1 MLLSIGTQ
9 TEARARTWPVGPSGR
24 WPTWRMLMV
33 VRRVTTRSWN
43 AERASHVRADRCS
56 DRVGVGSSCHARDRE
71 PAWASAAAASHA
83 RRCPWSRAT
92 WRWPFSRVHGRFRPT
107 RAQLW
112 TTLLSTRTQLE
123 LSPCRHR
130 HAPCNAGRHR
140 HASCRHRLASC
151 RHRRAPCNVGRPVIQ
166 PTLSRLAS
174 WVYRS
179 RCEAQGS
186 AGSTQHIACFSSCA
200 RAQGRTARR
209 AREQSLNGSFT
220 AASVPRRRP
229 CTCICIR
236 QQAMHVYLHPPAV
249 VRHFASRKFDQIAV
263 VHWRWREQNHPLPAS
278 SCVQHCCW
286 LVSRPLLA
294 SDVP

>member
-33 VRRVTTRSWN
+33 VRRVTARSWN

-71 PAWASAAAASHA
+71 PAWVSAAAASHA

-151 RHRRAPCNVGRPVIQ
+151 APCNVGRPVIQ

-174 WVYRS
+174 WVCRS
-179 RCEAQGS
+179 RYEAQGS

-200 RAQGRTARR
+200 RAAQGRTARR

-220 AASVPRRRP
+220 AASVPP
-229 CTCICIR
+229 AKAFTCICI
-236 QQAMHVYLHPPAV
+236 L
-249 VRHFASRKFDQIAV
+249 F
-263 VHWRWREQNHPLPAS
+263 
-278 SCVQHCCW
+278 
-286 LVSRPLLA
+286 RPLFCIKI
-294 SDVP
+294 V

>member
-9 TEARARTWPVGPSGR
+9 TEARARTWLVGPSGR

-33 VRRVTTRSWN
+33 VRRVTARSWN

-71 PAWASAAAASHA
+71 PAWNSAAAASHA

-112 TTLLSTRTQLE
+112 TTLLSTGTQLE
-123 LSPCRHR
+123 LSSCRHR

-166 PTLSRLAS
+166 PTLSRIAS

-200 RAQGRTARR
+200 RAARQGRTARR
-209 AREQSLNGSFT
+209 AREQSLNGSGLGLP
-220 AASVPRRRP
+220 AKPV
-229 CTCICIR
+229 
-236 QQAMHVYLHPPAV
+236 HLYLHP
-249 VRHFASRKFDQIAV
+249 VRYMYFASRKFDLIAV
-263 VHWRWREQNHPLPAS
+263 VQ
-278 SCVQHCCW
+278 
-286 LVSRPLLA
+286 
-294 SDVP
+294 